1 MKITEKKGA
10 RIKENSARLKAY
22 WDLKKK
28 QLQALK
34 TVKPEREPVKE
45 KPVKRPH
52 ESAEDAKEQ
61 AKKLVMSGAIKLSDK
76 KEKQG
81 FKRSRNLEKKLQDPE
96 KLPATPATVGFQPF
110 AASHPDD
117 EERVEREDRR
127 PRHQRVR
134 GLYDNFVRSERPPER
149 PDRISERPDR
159 GIERED
165 RRDDRD
171 RRERPDRPDREPLPK
186 KGNTVYVHGHGVNE
200 ELLRK
205 AFHNFGNIVNIS
217 MEKERNC
224 GFVTFDKMDCADMA
238 IQEVDGAMIDSVQLR
253 VSMARRQPSFDS
265 TSQDPSSTSWAS
277 LASNNSQKGSH
288 KDKRDV
294 VAYEEDMF

>member
-1 MKITEKKGA
+1 MKLDTG
-10 RIKENSARLKAY
+10 SQ
-22 WDLKKK
+22 KK

-34 TVKPEREPVKE
+34 AVKPEREPVKE
-45 KPVKRPH
+45 KPVKRPS

-61 AKKLVMSGAIKLSDK
+61 AKKLVKSGAIKLSDK

-96 KLPATPATVGFQPF
+96 KTPATPATVGFQPF

-117 EERVEREDRR
+117 EERSEREDRR
-127 PRHQRVR
+127 PRQPRIR
-134 GLYDNFVRSERPPER
+134 GLYDNFVRSERPER
-149 PDRISERPDR
+149 ADSRSV
-159 GIERED
+159 ERED
-165 RRDDRD
+165 RREERD
-171 RRERPDRPDREPLPK
+171 RRERPDREPLPK

-224 GFVTFDKMDCADMA
+224 GFVTFDKMDSADMA

-265 TSQDPSSTSWAS
+265 SSQDPSSTSWAS

-294 VAYEEDMF
+294 VAYEDDMF